1 MLILMEPPERPLN
14 PDAGK
19 REPWRKEYIALAA
32 VLFAIAVSLL
42 GVALVVLEA
51 SAEPPQRV
59 IPLQLA

>member
-1 MLILMEPPERPLN
+1 MLILMEPPEKEMN
-14 PDAGK
+14 PAARA

-51 SAEPPQRV
+51 SADPPRQV
-59 IPLQLA
+59 GPLRLA